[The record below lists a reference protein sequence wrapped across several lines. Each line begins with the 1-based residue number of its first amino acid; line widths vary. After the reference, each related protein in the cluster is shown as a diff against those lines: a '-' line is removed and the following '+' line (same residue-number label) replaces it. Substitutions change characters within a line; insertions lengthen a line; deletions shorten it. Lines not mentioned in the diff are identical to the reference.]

1 MANIDDLNITLDS
14 ILEMLSDVKGMQKNK
29 QEALS
34 KEDRNL
40 LKQVLESRN
49 QSQAQSQPKV
59 DFNLKE
65 LEQLKATVEELKET
79 MEQPTT
85 INNRYIFDFT
95 TSKNAIIIAGLVLAL
110 IISTFGNYYQYET
123 NKRLTDNDLKFRL
136 IKMHNGVDSAG
147 LYTIE
152 HLFLYERNNKIIN
165 NIRKDVVEY
174 EQKVIERAA
183 ELERARMKEEQ
194 AQKLIQEAEGLKNK

>member
-14 ILEMLSDVKGMQKNK
+14 ILEMLSDVKAILKNK
-29 QEALS
+29 QNVLS
-34 KEDRNL
+34 EEDRHL

-49 QSQAQSQPKV
+49 QPQPKI
-59 DFNLKE
+59 DFNPQE
-65 LEQLKATVEELKET
+65 LEQLKAKISELKET

-85 INNRYIFDFT
+85 INNRYTFDFT

-152 HLFLYERNNKIIN
+152 HLFIYERNNKIIN

-183 ELERARMKEEQ
+183 ELERAQMKEEQ

>member
-14 ILEMLSDVKGMQKNK
+14 ILEMLSDVKEMLKNK

-49 QSQAQSQPKV
+49 QPQPKI
-59 DFNLKE
+59 DFNPQE
-65 LEQLKATVEELKET
+65 LEQLKVNISELKET

-136 IKMHNGVDSAG
+136 IKMYNGVDSAG

-152 HLFLYERNNKIIN
+152 HLFIYERNNKIIN

-174 EQKVIERAA
+174 EQNVIERAA